1 MKRLAILLLIVFLP
15 AAAIAEDEFEDQV
28 ELDGETVT
36 LREGREKPR
45 SCRVIARQIAH
56 FEDVAQMA
64 RDRNDELWEQGTE
77 KHLDNLL
84 FQQARKCPQDVPPSQ
99 AERAAA
105 LLKFLGRA
113 ALTAAS
119 FGAF

>member
-15 AAAIAEDEFEDQV
+15 AAALSEEA
-28 ELDGETVT
+28 GEESGEATVAPSA

-84 FQQARKCPQDVPPSQ
+84 FQQARKCPEDVPPSQ

-105 LLKFLGRA
+105 LLKTLGRA